1 MFARRLAVACL
12 FATCFLCSLASAQE
26 PRKPNVLLIL
36 ADDLGFADVGFNGRT
51 EWTTANLDRLA
62 QEGTVFR
69 RFYTAGVVCAPARAA
84 LMTGRYG
91 IHNGV
96 TGNGSY
102 DLPAGEVTIA
112 EVLKK
117 RGYATAL
124 FGKWHAGAARPGS
137 KTNTNP
143 LDQGF
148 DEFFGFT
155 NARHAHQKFPK
166 ELIDGRDKKPS
177 EGYADAL
184 FTDRAVEFINRKKGS
199 PFFLYLPYTAPHSA
213 VEAPKEDLAEHKD
226 KFKEKDDAKPFNTAY
241 AAMLTRLDK
250 EVGRVMKALTDA
262 GVADNTMLVFSSD
275 HGATFEV
282 LQRGAAVYHDS
293 NRPFRGQKRTLWEGG
308 VRVPTFVRWPGKVPA
323 GKVSDDV
330 LAMIDLMPTFCAAA
344 GTDLPSELKVD
355 GRNVLDVLTGKSPAP
370 QRTLF
375 FEWREGGNTQLA
387 ALHGNMKLVINGENR
402 PELYDVEADP
412 AERINQAADYAEL
425 TKQLDGEL
433 ASWMATESDAAK
445 DRQKKAVKEE

>member
-1 MFARRLAVACL
+1 MSNRFVWPA
-12 FATCFLCSLASAQE
+12 LCVLLSMVCVDAHAQE
-26 PRKPNVLLIL
+26 KRPPNIVMIL
-36 ADDLGFADVGFNGRT
+36 ADDLGYHDVGFNGRR
-51 EWTTANLDRLA
+51 EWATPNIDRLA
-62 QEGTVFR
+62 KEGTILR
-69 RFYTAGVVCAPARAA
+69 RFYTSSVVCAPARAA

-102 DLPAGEVTIA
+102 DLPEGEVTIA

-124 FGKWHAGAARPGS
+124 FGKWHAGGARPGS
-137 KTNTNP
+137 KSNTNP

-166 ELIDGRDKKPS
+166 ELIEGRDKKPS

-184 FTDRAVEFINRKKGS
+184 FTDRAVDFINRKKGS

-213 VEAPKEDLAEHKD
+213 VEAPAEDLAEHKD
-226 KFKEKDDAKPFNTAY
+226 KFRETDPAKPFNTAY
-241 AAMLTRLDK
+241 AAMITRMDR

-262 GVADNTMLVFSSD
+262 GVADNTMLVFTSD

-308 VRVPTFVRWPGKVPA
+308 ARVPTFVRWPGKVPA
-323 GKVSDDV
+323 GKESQEP
-330 LAMIDLMPTFCAAA
+330 LAMIDLMPTFCAAT
-344 GTDLPSELKVD
+344 GTEAPSDLKLD
-355 GRNVLDVLTGKSPAP
+355 GTNVLDVLTGKSPAP

-387 ALHGNMKLVINGENR
+387 AMRGNMKLVINGGNR
-402 PELYDVEADP
+402 PELYNVETDP
-412 AERINQAADYAEL
+412 AERINQAADHAEL
-425 TKQLDGEL
+425 TKQLDAEL
-433 ASWMATESDAAK
+433 EAWMATETDAAK
-445 DRQKKAVKEE
+445 ERRAKDVKEE

>member
-1 MFARRLAVACL
+1 M
-12 FATCFLCSLASAQE
+12 
-26 PRKPNVLLIL
+26 
-36 ADDLGFADVGFNGRT
+36 
-51 EWTTANLDRLA
+51 
-62 QEGTVFR
+62 
-69 RFYTAGVVCAPARAA
+69 
-84 LMTGRYG
+84 
-91 IHNGV
+91 
-96 TGNGSY
+96 
-102 DLPAGEVTIA
+102 
-112 EVLKK
+112 
-117 RGYATAL
+117 
-124 FGKWHAGAARPGS
+124 
-137 KTNTNP
+137 
-143 LDQGF
+143 DQGF

-155 NARHAHQKFPK
+155 NARHAHQKFPA
-166 ELIDGRDKKPS
+166 ELFDGREKKPS
-177 EGYADAL
+177 KGYADAL
-184 FTDRAVEFINRKKGS
+184 FTDRAVDFIGRKKDS

-213 VEAPKEDLAEHKD
+213 VEAPEEDLAEHKG

-330 LAMIDLMPTFCAAA
+330 LAMIDLMPTFCAAT
-344 GTDLPSELKVD
+344 GTELPSELKLD